1 MSVNWEE
8 AAKRY
13 VVRFRDM
20 DGRHRTVTVNAKN
33 LDKYGLSI
41 PVRITERIAKRLE
54 AEILRQETS
63 KDGLIRGVARQGM
76 LYWDVVARYIPP
88 LIDKKGNDK
97 WSKRPKG
104 QPLENERTYSEI
116 RLYHMLL
123 VLANYFPSYIDKG
136 KIAWR
141 REGKRKHGHAVEVY
155 TCTKP
160 IDKIAKEDIAG
171 FQIYLAKNGLA
182 AATIRG
188 YMVTLK
194 TFFSWCV
201 ERGYL
206 RTNPADGIKLPSR
219 KKTQVEWLELNKV
232 KELVKAV
239 KDTALEGPIRT
250 ILGLGLRRSEMANL
264 EWADIN
270 FDAGIVRVRGTKT
283 LNAYREVPLPKTLKQ
298 YFSKLE
304 SSEVTSNVLV
314 NTDGLPWNKDSLNSA
329 LRRFIS
335 ANYVPFKW
343 NYQILRAT
351 YGSLLVQKGI
361 PISHVSMVLGH
372 ADIRTTQNW
381 YIGLNSTHVAPEIA
395 KVIGQIL

>member
-13 VVRFRDM
+13 VVRFRDV

-41 PVRITERIAKRLE
+41 PTRITERVAKRLE

-63 KDGLIRGVARQGM
+63 NDGLIRGIGRQGM

-88 LIDKKGNDK
+88 LLDRNGDDK

-104 QPLENERTYSEI
+104 QPLENERTYSGI

-123 VLANYFPSYIDKG
+123 VLTNYFPSYIDRG

-141 REGKRKHGHAVEVY
+141 RKGKRKHSHTITVH
-155 TCTKP
+155 TCTRP
-160 IDKIAKEDIAG
+160 IDKITREDVAG
-171 FQIYLAKNGLA
+171 FQIYLTNSGLA

-194 TFFSWCV
+194 TFLSWSV

-206 RTNPADGIKLPSR
+206 RANPGNGVKLPSR
-219 KKTQVEWLELNKV
+219 KKPQVEWLEPDKV
-232 KELVKAV
+232 KELAKAI
-239 KDTALEGPIRT
+239 KGSALEGPVRT

-283 LNAYREVPLPKTLKQ
+283 VNAYREVPLPKTLERS
-298 YFSKLE
+298 FNGLE
-304 SSEVTSNVLV
+304 SSESVPNVLL
-314 NTDGLPWNKDSLNSA
+314 NTDGLPWNKDSLNSS
-329 LRRFIS
+329 LRRFRS
-335 ANYVPFKW
+335 ADHLSFKW
-343 NYQILRAT
+343 NFQILRAT
-351 YGSLLVQKGI
+351 YGSFLVQKGI

-372 ADIRTTQNW
+372 ADVRTTQNW
-381 YIGLNSTHVAPEIA
+381 YIGLNSTHVSPQIA

>member
-8 AAKRY
+8 AARRY
-13 VVRFRDM
+13 VVRFRDV

-41 PVRITERIAKRLE
+41 PMRITERVAKRLE

-63 KDGLIRGVARQGM
+63 NDGLIRGIGRQGM
-76 LYWDVVARYIPP
+76 LYWDVAARYIPP
-88 LIDKKGNDK
+88 LLDRNGDDK

-104 QPLENERTYSEI
+104 QPLENERTYSDI

-123 VLANYFPSYIDKG
+123 VLTNYFPSYIDRG

-141 REGKRKHGHAVEVY
+141 RKGKRKHSHTITVH
-155 TCTKP
+155 TCTRP
-160 IDKIAKEDIAG
+160 IEKITREDVAG
-171 FQIYLAKNGLA
+171 FQIYLTKSGLA

-194 TFFSWCV
+194 TFLSWSI
-201 ERGYL
+201 EREYL
-206 RTNPADGIKLPSR
+206 RANPGDGVKLPYR
-219 KKTQVEWLELNKV
+219 KKPQVEWLESDKV
-232 KELVKAV
+232 KELARAV
-239 KDTALEGPIRT
+239 KSSILEGPVRT

-270 FDAGIVRVRGTKT
+270 FDAGIIRVRGTKT
-283 LNAYREVPLPKTLKQ
+283 VNAYREVPLPKKLER
-298 YFSKLE
+298 YFNGLE
-304 SSEVTSNVLV
+304 SSESIPNILL
-314 NTDGLPWNKDSLNSA
+314 NTNGLPWNKDSLNSS
-329 LRRFIS
+329 LRRFRS
-335 ANYVPFKW
+335 ANHLSFKW
-343 NYQILRAT
+343 NFQILRAT
-351 YGSLLVQKGI
+351 YGSFLVQKGI
-361 PISHVSMVLGH
+361 PISHVSMVMGH
-372 ADIRTTQNW
+372 ADVRTTQNW